1 MEIIAIIIKYGFIL
15 AVLSAVLY
23 VVVKKAVKDALNE
36 REENR
41 K

>member
-1 MEIIAIIIKYGFIL
+1 MEMIAILIKYGFIL

-23 VVVKKAVKDALNE
+23 VVVKKAVKDALAE
-36 REENR
+36 HGENR